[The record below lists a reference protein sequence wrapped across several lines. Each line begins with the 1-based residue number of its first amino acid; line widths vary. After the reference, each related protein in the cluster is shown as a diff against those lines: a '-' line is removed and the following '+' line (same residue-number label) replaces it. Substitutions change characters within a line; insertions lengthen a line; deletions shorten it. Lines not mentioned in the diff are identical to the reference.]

1 MNQCTPIAERVAKVE
16 FDPGIDSVRG
26 ILMGT
31 DPFYIR
37 RYPERGGGVMHIVQA
52 RPNRSGHTPS
62 ASEAANRI
70 CFGERFGKQRH
81 AAFMERKWRGQL
93 ELPLGE
99 DPPPTPPSGTP
110 RGREGRGYNTERP
123 LTLIDRLRL
132 TEDRPFA
139 LLTDRPDAP
148 DRGQTVR
155 VAH

>member
-1 MNQCTPIAERVAKVE
+1 MNQCAPIAERVAKVE

-62 ASEAANRI
+62 ASEAANRVS
-70 CFGERFGKQRH
+70 FGERFGKQRH

-93 ELPLGE
+93 PLGE

-110 RGREGRGYNTERP
+110 EGEGGEGIQYRETANA
-123 LTLIDRLRL
+123 
-132 TEDRPFA
+132 DRPPSA
-139 LLTDRPDAP
+139 DR
-148 DRGQTVR
+148 RQTVR